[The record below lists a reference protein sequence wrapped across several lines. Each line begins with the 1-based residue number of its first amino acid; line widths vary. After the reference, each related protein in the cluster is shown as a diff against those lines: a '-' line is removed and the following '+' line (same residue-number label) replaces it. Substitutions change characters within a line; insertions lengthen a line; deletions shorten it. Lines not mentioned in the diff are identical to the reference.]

1 MITCI
6 HNSGYVKSDRD
17 DLGKPKTPNTPEKFY
32 FPRVSAL
39 ILHSQG
45 QIAITALPSLCPL
58 MQTLEHSLPAH
69 KSQQLSAG
77 ICNVTNWV
85 LLGFCVCILINARA
99 GINFFI
105 TTLPNMSICRQVSF
119 TKPSKEHI
127 PSICAVWL
135 VKISSAG
142 GNPA

>member
-6 HNSGYVKSDRD
+6 HNSGYVNSDSD

-32 FPRVSAL
+32 FPRGSAL

-45 QIAITALPSLCPL
+45 QITITVLPSLSPL
-58 MQTLEHSLPAH
+58 VQTLEHSLPAH

-85 LLGFCVCILINARA
+85 LLGFCVYILINAWTD
-99 GINFFI
+99 ISIYI
-105 TTLPNMSICRQVSF
+105 TTPPSMSICRQVSF
-119 TKPSKEHI
+119 TKHSK
-127 PSICAVWL
+127 
-135 VKISSAG
+135 
-142 GNPA
+142 